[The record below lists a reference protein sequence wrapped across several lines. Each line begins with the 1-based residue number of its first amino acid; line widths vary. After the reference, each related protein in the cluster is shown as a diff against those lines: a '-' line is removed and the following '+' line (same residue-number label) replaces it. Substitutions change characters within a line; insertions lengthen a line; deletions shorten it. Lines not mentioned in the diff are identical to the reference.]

1 MEARLQGCRNGQSDG
16 SGPSRPP
23 RTARLLLNRR
33 ATSRHSHASG
43 SSARGTLATQRRPE
57 PANRHE
63 FAARVSARLDAGA
76 DTPAELQAA
85 LRPHYPDV
93 LVRARELSSEPATVW
108 YIYRDG
114 RWVP

>member
-1 MEARLQGCRNGQSDG
+1 
-16 SGPSRPP
+16 
-23 RTARLLLNRR
+23 
-33 ATSRHSHASG
+33 
-43 SSARGTLATQRRPE
+43 
-57 PANRHE
+57 
-63 FAARVSARLDAGA
+63 VSARLDAGA